1 MANMSGN
8 LWMLQNKGDEMEP
21 GTKEKLMNVI
31 ERMCDYVREQL
42 GSLASNALMSHLLRG
57 ESLD

>member
-1 MANMSGN
+1 MEWKKRRKLVREAEERVIMANMSGN

-31 ERMCDYVREQL
+31 ERMRDYVRE
-42 GSLASNALMSHLLRG
+42 
-57 ESLD
+57 